1 MLNTKK
7 VIYINLQPGELALRL
22 ISGRS
27 EYPTSSNLSNF
38 IFIFKTFHHQI
49 YIFGRESVDIFSICE
64 RRINKSTVVNVIF

>member
-1 MLNTKK
+1 MLNIKK

-38 IFIFKTFHHQI
+38 IFIFKTFHQPDLHLWK
-49 YIFGRESVDIFSICE
+49 GKC
-64 RRINKSTVVNVIF
+64 